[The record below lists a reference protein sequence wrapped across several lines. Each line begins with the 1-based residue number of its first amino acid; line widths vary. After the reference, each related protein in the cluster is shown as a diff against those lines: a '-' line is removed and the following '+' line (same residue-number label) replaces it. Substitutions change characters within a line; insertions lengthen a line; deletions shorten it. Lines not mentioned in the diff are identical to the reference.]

1 MNDKEGKP
9 MRGMIAPVMA
19 IGLMLSACTDGGD
32 AKRSDALTPS
42 DRTVAVALDQIDTL
56 DRTGALVKSSGLEDV
71 LDGIGPYTV
80 FAPNDAAYA
89 AIGQDAAAL
98 DSKSEGA
105 GALAAALLRA
115 HIVPGLL
122 TDQDIANAIKA
133 NGGSVEMT
141 TMDDNILTFRKEGDA
156 IIVSAPDGAT
166 AHLLPGTEVAKN
178 GAVHPIDALLRSTG
192 EGAGETARD

>member
-1 MNDKEGKP
+1 
-9 MRGMIAPVMA
+9 MRAMIAPVLA
-19 IGLMLSACTDGGD
+19 IGLTLSACTSDGGD
-32 AKRSDALTPS
+32 AARSDALKPS
-42 DRTVAVALDQIDTL
+42 DRTVAVALDKIDTL

-71 LDGIGPYTV
+71 LNGIGPYTV

-89 AIGQDAAAL
+89 AIGDDAAEL
-98 DSKSEGA
+98 DGKEEGA

-156 IIVSAPDGAT
+156 IVVSAPDGAT
-166 AHLLPGTEVAKN
+166 AHLLPGTEIAKN

-192 EGAGETARD
+192 DEARETASD